1 MTNLIFSTLAIYF
14 LVLPGLLLQGGYSR
28 GGIYLKR
35 NRRHSEG
42 YISRRHPTYPVGTRG
57 VTEEIFK
64 AFIAAIILH
73 MIWGLICLLIGKP
86 VDYLMAYKFVLGSAT
101 ADDLSK
107 AFSKN
112 SLAILGYFI
121 SINLIAPFAGRWFL
135 HMVREKGLDLRYKL
149 FRFEDPWHY
158 LIRGEVFRLPE
169 YGASAANQQEPEFV
183 MALAI
188 MGEDTGMYA
197 YSGYVR
203 DWELN
208 STRDLDRLI
217 LSDAAWMKVEPGG
230 AFGEPTLFPS
240 DLLVLRYSNIQSL
253 SFVFVKDLYRAT
265 DIVKMNEDQQEGKT
279 NESQPLPILS
289 APTD

>member
-1 MTNLIFSTLAIYF
+1 
-14 LVLPGLLLQGGYSR
+14 
-28 GGIYLKR
+28 
-35 NRRHSEG
+35 
-42 YISRRHPTYPVGTRG
+42 
-57 VTEEIFK
+57 
-64 AFIAAIILH
+64 
-73 MIWGLICLLIGKP
+73 
-86 VDYLMAYKFVLGSAT
+86 
-101 ADDLSK
+101 
-107 AFSKN
+107 
-112 SLAILGYFI
+112 
-121 SINLIAPFAGRWFL
+121 
-135 HMVREKGLDLRYKL
+135 
-149 FRFEDPWHY
+149 
-158 LIRGEVFRLPE
+158 
-169 YGASAANQQEPEFV
+169 